1 MGNREKESGV
11 HSLGKGHVYW
21 GMTLEEALRKEEIRP
36 DIILK
41 SGNEPEDRMYFTH
54 RHLPDVDIYFVN
66 NHSKN
71 VFSDSIHLRTDRRYA
86 EYWDPV
92 SGECYSLPAILG
104 ENSLS
109 LRLSL
114 AARESGFIIVS
125 DRKMMLCLRE
135 DLQQIKQGSI
145 LLTEIG
151 KFTLIQDGADRARW
165 FLHN

>member
-1 MGNREKESGV
+1 MGNREKESGA

-36 DIILK
+36 DIVLK

-66 NHSKN
+66 NHSEN

-104 ENSLS
+104 ENSLL

-125 DRKMMLCLRE
+125 DRKMMLCL
-135 DLQQIKQGSI
+135 
-145 LLTEIG
+145 
-151 KFTLIQDGADRARW
+151 
-165 FLHN
+165 